1 MTLMALGLLAWT
13 ARLVSTGGVGAAG
26 AVAMVLVLAAFL
38 VSYIALYLRN
48 FSVFAGHGYFG
59 KTDAM
64 GRRRV
69 WPRETLDRAV
79 LRTVNFG
86 QGANPRYML
95 ISTDGTPLILFSPRM
110 FEPIA
115 TSALFRRLAVHV
127 DARDEVLG
135 PAELRREFP
144 KAVPMWAVHPRLL
157 GLGLVLCLFA
167 VLAVIVTGAV
177 LTYRAH

>member
-1 MTLMALGLLAWT
+1 MALGLLAWT
-13 ARLVSTGGVGAAG
+13 MSQLSRGGIGAAG
-26 AVAMVLVLAAFL
+26 AVAMVLVLVVFL
-38 VSYIALYLRN
+38 VSYLALYLRN

-64 GRRRV
+64 GRRHT
-69 WPRETLDRAV
+69 WPRETLDRVV

-110 FEPIA
+110 FDPVA
-115 TSALFRRLAVHV
+115 TDALFRRLSMNV
-127 DARDEVLG
+127 DARDEVQG

-144 KAVPMWAVHPRLL
+144 KAVPLWAVHPRLL
-157 GLGLVLCLFA
+157 GLGLVLGFVV

-177 LTYRAH
+177 LANRTH